1 MGLGLERERE
11 REREEFWYVRFRL
24 ERERERESETD
35 LRTNRSRRRCQRRR
49 KEMERLHLGRRLFL
63 TCRVRS
69 IFFVG
74 ESDLNSLILK
84 LMIYPLRCG
93 EVRPGVSSLPQNLE
107 AVGEENV
114 GRGKITKPGF
124 FLLARKEDSS
134 LRMVTKCALNVRLIS
149 LQPLIHIVPY
159 TSPYPCN

>member
-1 MGLGLERERE
+1 
-11 REREEFWYVRFRL
+11 
-24 ERERERESETD
+24 
-35 LRTNRSRRRCQRRR
+35 
-49 KEMERLHLGRRLFL
+49 MERLHLGRRLFL
-63 TCRVRS
+63 TCGVRS

-93 EVRPGVSSLPQNLE
+93 EVRPGISSLPQNLE
-107 AVGEENV
+107 AVREENV
-114 GRGKITKPGF
+114 GREKITKPGF
-124 FLLARKEDSS
+124 FLLVRKDREDSS